1 MTEPTPAEY
10 WESRYAEAESIWS
23 GKVNRTLKD
32 VVEPLAPGRA
42 LELGCGEGGDALW
55 LASRGW
61 VVTAVDISVTAVER
75 GGRAAA
81 SAGIAADRIRWIA
94 HDLTTWTGEDA
105 PAYDLVT
112 ASFLQSPL
120 PLDRAAILRRAASWI
135 VPGGRL
141 VVVSHAAPPPWS
153 ALAHAQAGGH
163 GEAHDHEHRHGRDSL
178 FPTPDEEV
186 AALGLPDD
194 RWTVLVSEVRQREAT
209 GPSGET
215 AVLDDSLV
223 VLVAR
228 S

>member
-10 WESRYAEAESIWS
+10 WESRYAAAESIWS
-23 GKVNRTLKD
+23 GRVNRTLKD
-32 VVEPLAPGRA
+32 AVEPLAPGRA

-61 VVTAVDISVTAVER
+61 TVTAVDISATATER
-75 GGRAAA
+75 GARAAS
-81 SAGIAADRIRWIA
+81 SAGIPDDRIRWVA
-94 HDLTTWTGEDA
+94 HDLTTWTGEDDA
-105 PAYDLVT
+105 AYDLVT

-135 VPGGRL
+135 AIGGRL
-141 VVVSHAAPPPWS
+141 VLVSHAAPPPWS
-153 ALAHAQAGGH
+153 ALAHARQG
-163 GEAHDHEHRHGRDSL
+163 AHDHGHDLL

-194 RWTVLVSEVRQREAT
+194 QWTVVVAEVRQREAT
-209 GPSGET
+209 GPEGES

-223 VLVAR
+223 VLAR
-228 S
+228 N